1 MWIASLLAAILLAY
15 ANGANDNFKGV
26 ATLFGSR
33 TTNYRRALNWAC
45 STTLAG
51 SIAAVWIAQELLETF
66 SGRGLVPGHCLRS
79 RVFGLGRSRGCSH
92 SFAGHLP
99 GASQFHHPCLDGSAG
114 WRGSDTCRKRGCFL
128 PSGHGLRRS
137 AAFQSLVGN
146 DSAPQAFIGSLEPVE
161 RLWVSTRKATC
172 FGAFPWS
179 RSWTSFIT

>member
-66 SGRGLVPGHCLRS
+66 SGRGLVPDS
-79 RVFGLGRSRGCSH
+79 VASAPEFSASVGLGAAVTVLLATYLGLPIPTTHALTGALVGAGLIHAANEVAFSH
-92 SFAGHLP
+92 LGTAFVAPLLFSPLLAMI
-99 GASQFHHPCLDGSAG
+99 
-114 WRGSDTCRKRGCFL
+114 
-128 PSGHGLRRS
+128 LRRRPLS
-137 AAFQSLVGN
+137 DL
-146 DSAPQAFIGSLEPVE
+146 
-161 RLWVSTRKATC
+161 
-172 FGAFPWS
+172 
-179 RSWTSFIT
+179 